1 MATAGLIF
9 TLDEANEAA
18 KSLKDH
24 VKSFMWLSAFFF
36 AQRKCLFKLR
46 CKTHY
51 LFHVSDDI
59 KELCLNP
66 SMWENFDEESWLGK
80 FKRIGL
86 KCHGGTC
93 TSKIFM
99 RYLLYLTVQLREFN
113 KTANLNEWL
122 EGFVLECIFS
132 HDFSKVIN
140 ETWYRNGRSF
150 CCGGPFGDKPRLRIG
165 TTCEVKNVFS
175 SHRLPSLQGLM
186 GMLNETSSAV

>member
-1 MATAGLIF
+1 MKPTKRLSHWRITWNPLCGCQLF
-9 TLDEANEAA
+9 
-18 KSLKDH
+18 
-24 VKSFMWLSAFFF
+24 SFH
-36 AQRKCLFKLR
+36 KGNVCLNSGARRTIYSTF
-46 CKTHY
+46 
-51 LFHVSDDI
+51 SDDI

-122 EGFVLECIFS
+122 EGFVLECMFS

-150 CCGGPFGDKPRLRIG
+150 CCGGPFGDKPHLRIG

>member
-24 VKSFMWLSAFFF
+24 LKSFMWLSAFFF

-66 SMWENFDEESWLGK
+66 SMWANFDEESWLGK

-113 KTANLNEWL
+113 KTANLNE
-122 EGFVLECIFS
+122 
-132 HDFSKVIN
+132 
-140 ETWYRNGRSF
+140 
-150 CCGGPFGDKPRLRIG
+150 
-165 TTCEVKNVFS
+165 
-175 SHRLPSLQGLM
+175 
-186 GMLNETSSAV
+186 